1 MTKDEGRTTV
11 DDRRLAGGDLSSSVV
26 RLSSQGNAPSSAAAD
41 RQAFFIL
48 KKLSAAVRKFDMIRE
63 GDRIA
68 VAVSGGKDSL
78 GLLRLLQVYRRS
90 AGVRFELAAMHV
102 LGDATGVIALHP
114 PLGAWLAEQ
123 EVPQRIVL
131 PALAADDEPPLTCQR
146 CTWLRRKALFQAAD
160 ALGCNVVAF
169 AHHADDAAQT
179 TLLNLLYGGAV
190 RTLAP
195 CADYFEGRF
204 RLIRPLIYVP
214 ETDLTRFARASGFPP
229 APPACPRSDNSRRRR
244 VAEMLK
250 LLGRDYLTQARTNL
264 IRAGLR
270 DGRTVDE
277 GRMTKDEGS

>member
-1 MTKDEGRTTV
+1 
-11 DDRRLAGGDLSSSVV
+11 
-26 RLSSQGNAPSSAAAD
+26 
-41 RQAFFIL
+41 
-48 KKLSAAVRKFDMIRE
+48 MIRD

-78 GLLRLLQVYRRS
+78 GLLRLLQAYRRS
-90 AGVRFELAAMHV
+90 AGVRFELAAIHV

-114 PLGAWLAEQ
+114 PLGEWLAAED
-123 EVPQRIVL
+123 VPYRVVL

-179 TLLNLLYGGAV
+179 TLLNLLYGGDV

-204 RLIRPLIYVP
+204 RL
-214 ETDLTRFARASGFPP
+214 DPP
-229 APPACPRSDNSRRRR
+229 AALCAGNRPEAFRPRQRLSGPAAGLPALGLITAPAR
-244 VAEMLK
+244 
-250 LLGRDYLTQARTNL
+250 GRDAEAAGPRLSDPGAAESDPGRAAGARTMTN
-264 IRAGLR
+264 
-270 DGRTVDE
+270 DG
-277 GRMTKDEGS
+277 